1 MKNFSFFSSD
11 ECNDINLL
19 PQFEYYWCN
28 MSETQI
34 TIQFRYRHESGK
46 TKTITMHKTILFLR

>member
-1 MKNFSFFSSD
+1 MKNFSFFFSSD

-34 TIQFRYRHESGK
+34 AIQFRYRHESGN
-46 TKTITMHKTILFLR
+46 TN